1 MNKHAQMLSQHLPFE
16 IINPDIPRGKI
27 KFAIFDFDG
36 TISLIREGWQQIM
49 IPMMVE
55 ILMHTP
61 RHESREEI
69 NQIVKTYVANTTGKQ
84 TIYQMIQ
91 LCEEIEKRGGKP
103 EDPLVYKQHYHGLL
117 MEKIK
122 SRIKGLQ
129 EGRIRPVKM
138 TVQGSLQALEDIGQA
153 GIKCFLASGTD
164 EKYVFNEAE
173 LLGITGYFEGIY
185 GALDDYQNFSK
196 RMVIQKIIQEN
207 HLRGPELI
215 AFGDGF
221 VEIEDT
227 KCVGGIAIGLATNE
241 STRNGIDHW
250 KRNRLIASGADIIM
264 PDFTGFRLLWQYLMN
279 KDYYH
284 AIPYI

>member
-1 MNKHAQMLSQHLPFE
+1 MLSENLPFE
-16 IINPDIPRGKI
+16 IFNPDIPRGKI

-55 ILMHTP
+55 ILMQTP
-61 RHESREEI
+61 RHESQEEI
-69 NQIVKTYVANTTGKQ
+69 NRIVKTFVANTTGKQ
-84 TIYQMIQ
+84 TIYQMIR
-91 LCEEIEKRGGKP
+91 LCEEIENRGGKR
-103 EDPLVYKQHYHGLL
+103 EDPLVYKQHYHNLL
-117 MEKIK
+117 MERIK
-122 SRIKGLQ
+122 NRIKGLQ
-129 EGRIRPVKM
+129 DGSIKPAEM
-138 TVQGSLQALEDIGQA
+138 TVHGSLQALEDIFQA

-164 EKYVFNEAE
+164 KKYVFNEAD

-196 RMVIQKIIQEN
+196 RLVIQKIIQEN

-227 KCVGGIAIGLATNE
+227 KDVGGIAIGLATNE
-241 STRNGIDHW
+241 SERNGIDHW

-264 PDFTGFRLLWQYLMN
+264 PDFIEFRSLWQYLMD

-284 AIPYI
+284 AIPNI